1 MDDPTP
7 APDYGDSFADV
18 YDTWYDTITD
28 AEATADRVAEL
39 ASAAGCERV
48 LELGIGSGRLAVP
61 ISARGM
67 AVVGIDN
74 SQAMLDVLAAKDG
87 AEGIETHLGDMAA
100 ADQITEGPFGVVLVA
115 FNTLFNLVSED
126 DQRSCLTACAR
137 LLHPD
142 GSLLVETAVWGPPP
156 DRTERGLSTTRVE
169 LDRVVLSATEHD
181 PRTQVV
187 TGQHIDITAAG
198 TRLRPWRIRYLTPD
212 QLDAMAADASLALV
226 ERHAD
231 WSGSTATTDAAQHV
245 SHYRLDS
252 SELPAP
258 DRSPPVVSDRP

>member
-1 MDDPTP
+1 MHDPTP

-18 YDTWYDTITD
+18 YDTWYGTITD
-28 AEATADRVAEL
+28 AEATADRVADL

-48 LELGIGSGRLAVP
+48 LELGIGSGRLAIP
-61 ISARGM
+61 IAARGM

-74 SQAMLDVLAAKDG
+74 SETMLDRLAAK
-87 AEGIETHLGDMAA
+87 AESRRIETHLGDMAT
-100 ADQITEGPFGVVLVA
+100 ADQITEGPFGAVLVA
-115 FNTLFNLVSED
+115 FNTLFNLVTEAE
-126 DQRSCLTACAR
+126 QRRCLTACAR

-156 DRTERGLSTTRVE
+156 EQVERGLSTTRVE

-181 PRTQVV
+181 PETQVV
-187 TGQHIDITAAG
+187 TGQHIDITASG

-212 QLDAMAADASLALV
+212 QLDAMAVDAGLALV
-226 ERHAD
+226 ERHSD
-231 WSGSTATTDAAQHV
+231 WSGSTATTDAVQHV
-245 SHYRLDS
+245 SRYRIDG

-258 DRSPPVVSDRP
+258 DRAPPIVPERR